1 MIRKIIKYLFI
12 FILILGTVTA
22 IAGGLTG
29 WYFYNRIT
37 RDLPQI
43 EKISDY
49 RPKAAT
55 SLLADD
61 GTLIAEYY
69 DERRYPVT
77 FEEIPKIVKS
87 AFLAAEDANFYNH
100 PGIDFTSVFRAMYV
114 NLRKHSSAQGAS
126 TITQQIVKSLLLSK
140 EKTYERKVK
149 EAILAYRIEKSL
161 TKDQILTVY
170 LNEIYL
176 GLNSFGVKAAARAH
190 FHKELDQINI
200 AEAAYLA
207 GLPKKPSE
215 LSNPANRGDAL
226 GRQRYVV
233 NQMLSNNMISQR
245 EAEEARKF
253 ELKIYPVD
261 ERNIFRAPYFTSLVM
276 HALPEIV
283 AKINKKWTPTNP
295 GGFSVKTSVN
305 LRAYDLGVWALQKGL
320 REVDKRRG
328 WRGPLKPPKNGD
340 VKPEDG
346 GNNFADEEPDAL
358 VPGKIYP
365 AVVREIKKDTGVA
378 KVLVKSTAGTVELKK
393 ATWANRLLK
402 DDDIEKVEGIN
413 LVQTLKVGDVIE
425 VSLEEEKKDAAADE
439 KKQAEAKADGK
450 ADGKDGDKDRPAEPE
465 PVKFQLDQTPTIQGA
480 FILLNAQTGE
490 VLASVGGYDYQRSI
504 FNRSFQGLL
513 QPGSSFKPIVYL
525 TALEQL
531 HLTPVS
537 IVPDSPISLVAGNG
551 KIWSPQNFDHK
562 YLGPITLRTALQKSR
577 NVVSVY
583 LLQHSGLERV
593 IETARRL
600 GLTTPIEKNMS
611 IALGT
616 PTVRLLELARAYG
629 AFAAEGRL
637 ADMLVVTEIKDRDGN
652 VIYSQTPRQTKVISE
667 EDAFIMAHMMRGVVD
682 RGTATIVKQLNRPV
696 AGKTGTTNDQMD
708 AWFIGYTPQYVG
720 GVWTGFDVKKQ
731 IGNKETGGKVAAPI
745 FLYFMQEY
753 LKGAPIDDFVIPDGV
768 IPVPINLNSGHVV
781 DADTPGAFIEYFK
794 TGTEPKETSQELEVP
809 QDYLSSDE
817 F

>member
-1 MIRKIIKYLFI
+1 MIRKIFKFF
-12 FILILGTVTA
+12 FILSLIIGLVGA
-22 IAGGLTG
+22 IVGGLGG

-55 SLLADD
+55 SLVADD
-61 GTLIAEYY
+61 GTLLAEYY

-77 FEEIPKIVKS
+77 FEEIPKVVRN

-100 PGIDFTSVFRAMYV
+100 PGIDITSVFRAMWV
-114 NLRKHSSAQGAS
+114 NLRRHSSAQGAS
-126 TITQQIVKSLLLSK
+126 TITQQIVKSLLLTK

-149 EAILAYRIEKSL
+149 EAILSYRIEKSL

-190 FHKELDQINI
+190 FHKELDKINI

-215 LSNPANRGDAL
+215 LANPARRADAL
-226 GRQRYVV
+226 GRQKYVIG
-233 NQMLSNNMISQR
+233 QMLKNNMISQR
-245 EAEEARKF
+245 EAEEARNF

-261 ERNIFRAPYFTSLVM
+261 ERNIYRAPYFAGLVM
-276 HALPEIV
+276 RELPEIIS
-283 AKINKKWTPTNP
+283 KINHKWTPTNP
-295 GGFSVKTSVN
+295 GGFTVKTSVN

-320 REVDKRRG
+320 REIDKRRG
-328 WRGPLKPPKNGD
+328 WRGPLKSQKNGE
-340 VKPEDG
+340 VKPTESEND
-346 GNNFADEEPDAL
+346 FVSEEPDL
-358 VPGKIYP
+358 VVPWKIYP
-365 AVVREIKKDTGVA
+365 AVIREINKSTGIA
-378 KVLVKSTAGTVELKK
+378 KVFADKTAGTVDLKN
-393 ATWANRLLK
+393 ATWANRFLK
-402 DDDIEKVEGIN
+402 DDDNVEGIN
-413 LVQTLKVGDVIE
+413 VLQTLKVGDVIE
-425 VSLEEEKKDAAADE
+425 VSLEEPEK
-439 KKQAEAKADGK
+439 AEE
-450 ADGKDGDKDRPAEPE
+450 KDGAKKEDKKVDMKDSGPDVLR
-465 PVKFQLDQTPTIQGA
+465 FQLDQTPQIQGA
-480 FILLNAQTGE
+480 FVLLNAQTGE
-490 VLASVGGYDYQRSI
+490 TLAVVGGYDYQRSI
-504 FNRSFQGLL
+504 FNRAFQGLL

-583 LLQHSGLERV
+583 LLQRSGLDRV

-616 PTVRLLELARAYG
+616 PTVHLLELARAYG

-637 ADMLVVTEIKDRDGN
+637 ADMLVVSEIKDRDGT

-682 RGTATIVKQLNRPV
+682 RGTATLIKKLNRPV

-708 AWFIGYTPQYVG
+708 AWFIGYTPQWVG
-720 GVWTGFDVKKQ
+720 GVWVGFDVKRS
-731 IGNKETGGKVAAPI
+731 IGNKETGGKVAAPV
-745 FLYFMQEY
+745 FLYFMQEF
-753 LKGAPIDDFVIPDGV
+753 LKGTPIDDFVIPDGV
-768 IPVPINLNSGHVV
+768 IPVPIDLNSGHVV
-781 DADTPGAFIEYFK
+781 DGNSPGAFIEYFK
-794 TGTEPKETSQELEVP
+794 TGTEPKETAREIEVP